1 MKRCPQCN
9 RVETDETL
17 KFCRSDGAVLIDDS
31 SPSDQFSATKVLP
44 SSPTGGTQVVPTDPG
59 HADVITAGLK
69 PAMEPGVQAG
79 ELRSASHLN
88 LSDSFVTRIK
98 RHKTGAIIIAA
109 LVIAIGAVFFY
120 FYEARSS
127 NPTIDSIAV
136 LPFVN
141 QNRDP
146 DTEYLSEGLTESI
159 INSLAQL
166 SSLRVSPRSTVF
178 QYKGKDT
185 DPLKV
190 GHDLGVRAVLTGRL
204 LQHGDSLIVSAELLD
219 VRDNKQVW
227 GEQYNRKLADALS
240 VQQEISREIS
250 ERLRMKLSG
259 EEQRQLTRRDTTNP
273 EAYAFYLKGRYYWN
287 KRTTDNIMKA
297 IEQFQQ
303 AADKD
308 PNYALAYVG
317 LADCYSLLPDYEG

>member
-146 DTEYLSEGLTESI
+146 DTEYLSDGLTESI
-159 INSLAQL
+159 INSLTQL
-166 SSLRVSPRSTVF
+166 PNLRVIPSASAFR
-178 QYKGKDT
+178 YKGKDV
-185 DPLKV
+185 DPLAAGKE
-190 GHDLGVRAVLTGRL
+190 LGVRAILTGRMM
-204 LQHGDSLIVSAELLD
+204 QRGDDLMINAALVD
-219 VRDNKQVW
+219 VRDNKQLW
-227 GEQYNRKLADALS
+227 GEQYNRKVADALR

-250 ERLRMKLSG
+250 ERLRTKLSG
-259 EEQRQLTRRDTTNP
+259 EEQRQLTRRDTSNP
-273 EAYAFYLKGRYYWN
+273 DAYAFYLKGR
-287 KRTTDNIMKA
+287 
-297 IEQFQQ
+297 
-303 AADKD
+303 
-308 PNYALAYVG
+308 
-317 LADCYSLLPDYEG
+317 